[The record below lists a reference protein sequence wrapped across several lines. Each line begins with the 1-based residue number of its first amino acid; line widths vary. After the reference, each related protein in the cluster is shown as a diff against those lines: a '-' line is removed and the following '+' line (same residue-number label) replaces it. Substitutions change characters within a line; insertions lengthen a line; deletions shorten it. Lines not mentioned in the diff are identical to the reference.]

1 MINILYDSKEFVVCE
16 KPSGLVSEYSG
27 NASSSLPAILGEQL
41 GGQNLYTVHRLDKE
55 VSGAIVYAKTQEA
68 ASELSKQIT
77 NGNFKKEYIAV
88 VTGKLPE
95 DEARLCDLL
104 FHDRQKNKTFVVKKK
119 RAGVKEAIL
128 EYKLLSYD
136 ENENLS
142 TLKIRLFTGRT
153 HQIRVQLASRGFPI
167 CGDRKYGSQKHVK
180 PIKLHSYSLSFNDY
194 TNQGETLSFL
204 SDPIW

>member
-16 KPSGLVSEYSG
+16 KPSGLVSEYSE

-41 GGQNLYTVHRLDKE
+41 GVEKLYTVHRLDKE

-68 ASELSKQIT
+68 ASELSRQIA
-77 NGNFKKEYIAV
+77 NGSFKKEYIAV
-88 VTGKLPE
+88 VSGRLPD

-136 ENENLS
+136 ESEDLS

-180 PIKLHSYSLSFNDY
+180 PIRLHSHSLSFNDY
-194 TNQGETLSFL
+194 TKQSETLSFL